1 MKEIQ
6 INQVKYAVCDDTLL
20 YPSGST
26 TIRNKIEIH
35 MEVDGLEYFEF
46 EKIFSNKE
54 NLRMLYLREYGRKET
69 DGKVDENAQLYE
81 YPCENYT
88 EILSIGRKRIDSVDF
103 MTGKVSS
110 VEHYVVILEQPL
122 QVELLMEQMEQLNAK

>member
-6 INQVKYAVCDDTLL
+6 INQVKYTVCDDTLL

-35 MEVDGLEYFEF
+35 MKVDGLEYSEF

-69 DGKVDENAQLYE
+69 DGL
-81 YPCENYT
+81 
-88 EILSIGRKRIDSVDF
+88 R
-103 MTGKVSS
+103 
-110 VEHYVVILEQPL
+110 
-122 QVELLMEQMEQLNAK
+122 